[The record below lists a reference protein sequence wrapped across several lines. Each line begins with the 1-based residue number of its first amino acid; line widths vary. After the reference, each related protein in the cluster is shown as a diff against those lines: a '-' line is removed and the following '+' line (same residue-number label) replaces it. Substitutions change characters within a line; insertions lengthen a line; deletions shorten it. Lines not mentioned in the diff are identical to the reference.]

1 MTKIRLTPKSIMIAL
16 LGTMILI
23 APLTACQEKRYHI
36 GVSQCLNDPW
46 RKKVNQ
52 EMQASQFLYNNKVE
66 VSIASAGGDTERQI
80 QQIDSFA
87 NAGIDLLVVSPNQYE
102 KIASEVEKVMKQG
115 IPVIFYDRETDS
127 KDYTAFIGGDNE
139 DAGKTMGQYALSLA
153 KGMTLANN
161 RKPVVLELTG
171 GKYTSPAIARHK
183 GFKSVLAKA
192 SSEVT
197 YRSID
202 TDWSDKQISEAMR
215 KELAKQKP
223 IDIVFCP
230 SDQAALVAHNT
241 AKAMGKEKGIKFLGI
256 DGLAIPGGGIEA
268 VEKGILAGT
277 YIYPTHGERVVELAI
292 NILNGQQYKASN
304 KMKDMLV
311 TPQNAK
317 TTRKILLEVSQEN
330 EDKLKLQ
337 SKLETYSDLYST
349 SRYAAWGLLL
359 LIVLLVGTIIACI
372 KNKRIRYAILNI
384 GIKVGIIK
392 IPKKKEIPR
401 LPAADQL
408 FIDKV
413 YAAIQENMGSTDLK
427 VDVIGEAV
435 HLSRAQLYRKVKALT
450 GMAPNDLIRQLR
462 LEKAAQLLE
471 HSSEN
476 VSEVATS
483 CGFASASYFVTCFKK
498 QYGISPGEYKAKAG
512 N

>member
-1 MTKIRLTPKSIMIAL
+1 MTKIQLIPKSTILWA
-16 LGTMILI
+16 MILI

-66 VSIASAGGDTERQI
+66 VSIASAEGDTERQI

-87 NAGIDLLVVSPNQYE
+87 NTGIDLLVVSPNQYE
-102 KIASEVEKVMKQG
+102 KIAVEVEKVMKKG
-115 IPVIFYDRETDS
+115 IPVIFYDRETS
-127 KDYTAFIGGDNE
+127 AKDYTAFIGGDNE
-139 DAGKTMGQYALSLA
+139 DAGKTMGLYALSLA
-153 KGMTLANN
+153 KGMPSANN

-171 GKYTSPAIARHK
+171 GNYTSPAIARHK
-183 GFKSVLAKA
+183 GFKSVLSKA
-192 SSEVT
+192 SNVT

-202 TDWSDKQISEAMR
+202 TDWSNLQISEAMR
-215 KELAKQKP
+215 KELAKQSH

-230 SDQAALVAHNT
+230 SDQAALVANKT
-241 AKAMGKEKGIKFLGI
+241 ARAMGKEKDIKFLGI

-292 NILNGQQYKASN
+292 NILNGQQYKTSN

-311 TPQNAK
+311 TPQNAR

-337 SKLETYSDLYST
+337 SKLESYSALYST
-349 SRYAAWGLLL
+349 SQYAVWGLIL
-359 LIVLLVGTIIACI
+359 LIVLLIGIIIACI
-372 KNKRIRYAILNI
+372 KSKRLRYAFINI
-384 GIKVGIIK
+384 GIQIGIVK
-392 IPKKKEIPR
+392 IPQKKKIPS

-413 YAAIQENMGSTDLK
+413 YTAIQENMSRTDLK
-427 VDVIGEAV
+427 VDVISEAV

-450 GMAPNDLIRQLR
+450 DLSPNDLIRQLR
-462 LEKAAQLLE
+462 LEKAARLLE

-476 VSEVATS
+476 VSEVAMT

-498 QYGISPGEYKAKAG
+498 QYGMSPGEYKAKAG